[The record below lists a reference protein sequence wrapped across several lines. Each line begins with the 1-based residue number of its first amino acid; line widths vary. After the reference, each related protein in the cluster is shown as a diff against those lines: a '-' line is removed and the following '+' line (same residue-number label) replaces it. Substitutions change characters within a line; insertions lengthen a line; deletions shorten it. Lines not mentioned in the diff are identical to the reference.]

1 LLELEALGCLMFD
14 LVAEGLGFVRQEA
27 VVLNDLTFVVAA
39 GEPLAITGASGA
51 GKTTLLDCLGGLLRP
66 TTGRVQMGDFDV
78 GAATGRQVRRW
89 RLRHV
94 GMVFQFAELLPEL
107 TLRENTA
114 MPLLLTGTPASSA
127 YLRAAE
133 ALERLG
139 LAPLGSRQPSQVSGG
154 ERQRAAI
161 ARAIVAAPS
170 LILADEPTGSLNPA
184 LALEVARLLVATAAD
199 LGAVLVL
206 ATHNPQVAALCP
218 QNLDLA
224 STIAS
229 LR

>member
-1 LLELEALGCLMFD
+1 
-14 LVAEGLGFVRQEA
+14 
-27 VVLNDLTFVVAA
+27 
-39 GEPLAITGASGA
+39 
-51 GKTTLLDCLGGLLRP
+51 
-66 TTGRVQMGDFDV
+66 
-78 GAATGRQVRRW
+78 
-89 RLRHV
+89 
-94 GMVFQFAELLPEL
+94 
-107 TLRENTA
+107 